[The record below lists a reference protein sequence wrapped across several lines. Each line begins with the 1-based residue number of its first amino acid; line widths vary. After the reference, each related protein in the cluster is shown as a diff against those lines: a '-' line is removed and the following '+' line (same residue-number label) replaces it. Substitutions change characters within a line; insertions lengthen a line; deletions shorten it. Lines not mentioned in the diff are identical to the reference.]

1 VNRSKRTLPG
11 TKAGRNVVRS
21 IQTVISPFRDQIQ
34 SEVRGINHD
43 NIIPLVVKSLRI
55 MPTMVRPRSDKM
67 SVTREANMANLL
79 KPLKSLL
86 QHVANQL
93 SSTLL
98 NARSVKNKVFSISD
112 YLTSNETDILALA
125 MAWFYRR

>member
-1 VNRSKRTLPG
+1 
-11 TKAGRNVVRS
+11 
-21 IQTVISPFRDQIQ
+21 
-34 SEVRGINHD
+34 
-43 NIIPLVVKSLRI
+43 
-55 MPTMVRPRSDKM
+55 MVRPRSDKM

>member
-1 VNRSKRTLPG
+1 
-11 TKAGRNVVRS
+11 
-21 IQTVISPFRDQIQ
+21 
-34 SEVRGINHD
+34 
-43 NIIPLVVKSLRI
+43 

>member
-1 VNRSKRTLPG
+1 MNRSKRTLPG

-21 IQTVISPFRDQIQ
+21 IQTVISSFRDQIQ

-43 NIIPLVVKSLRI
+43 NIIPLVAKSLRI